1 MEPLDSGSIQLE
13 LKYCER
19 CGGLGLRPQGSD
31 LVFCAACTVAVSGF
45 DTRPRS
51 SHPLHSASGPTVL
64 RGLKLHSGVKEVTR
78 ERRSPV
84 GYF

>member
-1 MEPLDSGSIQLE
+1 MEPFDSGSIQLE

-51 SHPLHSASGPTVL
+51 SYPLHSASVP
-64 RGLKLHSGVKEVTR
+64 
-78 ERRSPV
+78 RRSERTQTAFWSE
-84 GYF
+84 GGHA

>member
-31 LVFCAACTVAVSGF
+31 LVFCAACTIAVSGF

-51 SHPLHSASGPTVL
+51 SYPLHTVD
-64 RGLKLHSGVKEVTR
+64 RP
-78 ERRSPV
+78 RRSSRTQTAFWSE
-84 GYF
+84 GGNA

>member
-31 LVFCAACTVAVSGF
+31 LVFCAACTIAVSAL
-45 DTRPRS
+45 TRVRGLPIHYIRHPR
-51 SHPLHSASGPTVL
+51 LAVL
-64 RGLKLHSGVKEVTR
+64 RGLKPHSGVKEVTR
-78 ERRSPV
+78 ERRSPA